1 MELYIDNRET
11 SIKKYF
17 EDRYMDKIKCMNLD
31 LGDFVFKYNN
41 EVILI
46 IERKTIED
54 LASSIK
60 DGRYREQKSRLIS
73 NYPLHKIL
81 FIIEGDLTLE
91 NKSLK
96 FNKVSKKTIY
106 SSLINLLVRDNIHTW
121 TSFSIKYTIEFLE
134 NMMIKLE
141 TQGDTFMNKSNN
153 YIDNLCKNIN
163 KVKKTNL
170 TPELVYRSQLL
181 SIPGIS
187 NKYVDV
193 IIENYPDMVKLINN
207 LSELSYTDKLK
218 TIENIS
224 YITDKQKKRKLGKKI
239 AINLVNNIFFNYLK

>member
-31 LGDFVFKYNN
+31 LGDFIFKYNN

-60 DGRYREQKSRLIS
+60 DGRYREQKSRLVS
-73 NYPLHKIL
+73 NYSLNKIL
-81 FIIEGDLTLE
+81 YIIEGDLTLE
-91 NKSLK
+91 NKSVGY
-96 FNKVSKKTIY
+96 NKVSKKTIY
-106 SSLINLLVRDNIHTW
+106 SSLINLIIRDNIHTW
-121 TSFSIKYTIEFLE
+121 TSHSIKHTIEFLE

-141 TQGDTFMNKSNN
+141 KQGDIILDKSNN
-153 YIDNLCKNIN
+153 YTNDLCKNIN
-163 KVKKTNL
+163 KVKKKNM
-170 TPELVYRSQLL
+170 TPEIVYRTQLC

-187 NKYVDV
+187 NKFVDAIIDKYPNMTHMINSLSNLPKEEQIK
-193 IIENYPDMVKLINN
+193 IIENIT
-207 LSELSYTDKLK
+207 YT
-218 TIENIS
+218 
-224 YITDKQKKRKLGKKI
+224 TDKQKIRKLGKKVGE
-239 AINLVNNIFFNYLK
+239 NLISNIFF